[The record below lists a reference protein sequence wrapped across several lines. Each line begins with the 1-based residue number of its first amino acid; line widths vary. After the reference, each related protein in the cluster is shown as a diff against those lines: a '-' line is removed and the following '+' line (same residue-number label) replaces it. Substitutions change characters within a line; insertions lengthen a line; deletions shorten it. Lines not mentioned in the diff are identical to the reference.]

1 MKIEQNLLAVFN
13 IKKKRKKE
21 KRKASEAGV
30 SASDIDCSM
39 EGEVVSTP
47 PPPPGLSGEEKSI
60 RKNIHQICKMHLLS
74 IVGSTGC

>member
-39 EGEVVSTP
+39 
-47 PPPPGLSGEEKSI
+47 
-60 RKNIHQICKMHLLS
+60 
-74 IVGSTGC
+74 